1 MFNISKKVQSR
12 IKDGIKQYQPI
23 LRAAYSRD
31 VNESDTV
38 TIITDIL
45 SQVFGYDK
53 YSEITREFQIRGTY
67 CDLAIVTDNKINMLI
82 EVKAIG
88 VHLKE
93 AHIKQATDYAM
104 NEGVDWVLLTNGL
117 EWMIYRIE
125 FGKPVIPRLI
135 YQFNFLD
142 LDYKKKD
149 NIELIFPLTKE
160 ASGKSTL
167 ETIRAQR
174 EALGKHMIA
183 ALILSDSYIN
193 SLRRDLR
200 KISSNVKIDAEQ
212 IKEVIVNELFKR
224 DIFETNELKNA
235 QKRIARHLAKKN
247 PQTRTK
253 KEPDKPI
260 EHNNEE
266 IASTQTT
273 EENEL

>member
-1 MFNISKKVQSR
+1 MFNISKKVQTR

-67 CDLAIVTDNKINMLI
+67 CDLAIVADGKINMLI

-88 VHLKE
+88 VNLKE

-117 EWMIYRIE
+117 DWRIYRIE
-125 FGKPVIPRLI
+125 FGKPVTPHMI
-135 YQFNFLD
+135 YRFNFLD

-149 NIELIFPLTKE
+149 DIELIFPLTKE

-167 ETIRAQR
+167 ETIRAQK

-183 ALILSDSYIN
+183 ALMLTDGYIN
-193 SLRRDLR
+193 SLKRDLR
-200 KISSNVKIDAEQ
+200 KISANVKIDSEQ

-224 DIFETNELKNA
+224 DIFETDELKNA
-235 QKRIARHLAKKN
+235 QKKIARVLSRKKAPAKN
-247 PQTRTK
+247 K
-253 KEPDKPI
+253 KETSIIPAPSNQ
-260 EHNNEE
+260 ESQNENEE
-266 IASTQTT
+266 M
-273 EENEL
+273 